1 MESMGNLAAAAVLA
15 PFAVTR
21 SNDALT
27 RDVVRDGAQGAIE
40 YLQGRRNEPEQQAL
54 DLAYA
59 GYRTGFST
67 ADPDK
72 AGFDTWLYGLYA
84 GGWRYV
90 MGRVTPTES

>member
-1 MESMGNLAAAAVLA
+1 METMSNLAASAVLA

-21 SNDALT
+21 STDALT
-27 RDVVRDGAQGAIE
+27 RDVVRDGAQEAID

-59 GYRTGFST
+59 GYRIGFST

-72 AGFDTWLYGLYA
+72 AGFDAWLYGLFA

-90 MGRVTPTES
+90 MQRATPTD